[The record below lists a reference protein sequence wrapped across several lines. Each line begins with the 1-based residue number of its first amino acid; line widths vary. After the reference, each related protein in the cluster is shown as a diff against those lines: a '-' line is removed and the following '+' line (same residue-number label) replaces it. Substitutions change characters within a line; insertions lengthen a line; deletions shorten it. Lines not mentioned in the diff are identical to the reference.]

1 MFRCEKSIGT
11 FTLLNNI
18 VYKLQ
23 SLKYSATFKD
33 EPVRKVNTY
42 TSSVF
47 TKLQGNNKRR
57 LNKAVIKHSCKISF
71 KDFWNWKKPKMRM
84 LFFLVR
90 WKDFAYTV
98 CTWTRGWRTQFS
110 NFVKGQESTLSY
122 AFFPVFD
129 FNKICKH
136 VCSSYDSKTSFLLYS
151 NLCRH
156 PFFNSCS

>member
-47 TKLQGNNKRR
+47 TKLQGNNK
-57 LNKAVIKHSCKISF
+57 
-71 KDFWNWKKPKMRM
+71 KD
-84 LFFLVR
+84 
-90 WKDFAYTV
+90 
-98 CTWTRGWRTQFS
+98 
-110 NFVKGQESTLSY
+110 
-122 AFFPVFD
+122 
-129 FNKICKH
+129 
-136 VCSSYDSKTSFLLYS
+136 
-151 NLCRH
+151 
-156 PFFNSCS
+156 